1 MGQTRWRFVSVG
13 FIKTPMQPLQPDLWP
28 HGVRTY
34 NTSEDSRQMGHSRSF
49 NTRESCF
56 AMFAVS
62 CCASSNL
69 RSRSSTWSCT
79 LEGNASSFQGHARFL
94 LRLAAS
100 VASSLLDSF
109 IFSAGTVIFSSA
121 NNWLHR
127 TLLFHTRCGVVIV
140 L

>member
-1 MGQTRWRFVSVG
+1 
-13 FIKTPMQPLQPDLWP
+13 MQPLQPDLWP

-34 NTSEDSRQMGHSRSF
+34 KTSEDSRQMGHSRSF

-62 CCASSNL
+62 SCASSNL

-79 LEGNASSFQGHARFL
+79 LEGKASSFQGHARFL

-109 IFSAGTVIFSSA
+109 ISSAGTVIFSSA
-121 NNWLHR
+121 NNSAA
-127 TLLFHTRCGVVIV
+127 LLAF
-140 L
+140 